1 MFQHY
6 LLAFLLTIATPALA
20 QDIGVEDAYARVTPH
35 SGAIFLR
42 IINSGSVDDRLLSL
56 ETSVAHSAMVHETTF
71 VDGIASMKPLPDGLT
86 IPAQSES
93 LLKRAGIH
101 IMLMGLSQKLAQG
114 MNFPLILRFEHAGEI
129 TIDVLVDNARSEN

>member
-42 IINSGSVDDRLLSL
+42 IINSGSVDDRLMSL
-56 ETSVAHSAMVHETTF
+56 ETSVAHSAMVHETMF
-71 VDGIASMKPLPDGLT
+71 VDGISSMRPLPDGLA

-114 MNFPLILRFEHAGEI
+114 MNFPSFLCII
-129 TIDVLVDNARSEN
+129 IN